1 MEVIAHAYD
10 TQQLRPTIKLL
21 VHEEPTDKLNDDEFE
36 INQADKTIQ
45 QHQYKQLTINML
57 SNHLV
62 DQLSAKATARLMK
75 TEWSLANTV
84 PTNIRIHIDGG
95 ANRSITND
103 RNLLVRYRNIKKYPM
118 SGVAAGAP
126 ALVCT
131 GLGFIPWKAANGET
145 VFVKCYYSEDAAE
158 TIVSPNDIVI
168 NHIQDF
174 ISWGQY
180 SNVDTQTG
188 KLEFHRRD
196 NTEPLT
202 FQLTS
207 NNGLW
212 YYTNAADDSD
222 YPVWITRCLNGNPTI
237 HRLSKA
243 AEYQLYHLRYG
254 CAGER
259 DLSGVHH
266 HADHQPKLYKHA
278 FFKCDT
284 CCRTAGEYQLPE
296 NEDPNIP
303 ADVIDWLYDGMAEP
317 EQSLYPGQNFGIDF
331 GFMKGSGYCKKD
343 EEGRTITSV
352 DGYRSYFLII
362 DGKTRYTWV
371 FLTKTKHPPIKLFEQ
386 FLKEHGHPT
395 AHHRT
400 IRCDKGGELWGSQAF
415 RQVLLNAGYILEPTA
430 PQAPY
435 QNGKAERPNRTFGRM
450 VNSLLHNAGLGP
462 EYWSFALLHAVYLKN
477 RRIHRGTNQV
487 PLTQY
492 TGRRPNARRLRIFGC
507 PVVVRNLGKKA
518 AKLDLHTSAGRFLG
532 YTATDKNIIFM
543 DSVTKRI
550 KTATHV
556 VFDEAGMTLPAAEL
570 PPYAKMLQQLG
581 YAKDDKEDSD
591 SHELGENNDIQEYQ
605 APTINEIISADV
617 PTVINNISEPTTVP
631 TDTTQMSIQI
641 KCLSDIAKLPTRATD
656 GSVGYDLYSARDV
669 TIPPQTR
676 TCIPLDI
683 TIVPPAGTYG
693 QIFSRSGLAAK
704 HSVDVCAGT
713 IDPDYTGNVQ
723 VVLENNGITDCAI
736 RSGDRI
742 AQIVFLQAQTPDV
755 INVTDVGAT
764 NRGAQGFGSTGTA
777 DLNAIQTCE
786 ESITS
791 ANPSIQPMIR
801 QNTACDD
808 SDPQANDKEAPTNAH
823 GQVEKPFE
831 IFFSSNPFDNT
842 MEIEIPIK
850 GDHPTLGLLT
860 KYCEYRQ
867 RVQIKDMAIST
878 PGSRLKCWRTVIRN
892 SYILKFHEFAI
903 TSQADLEHAISQV
916 RRRKLLKAKFVIAT
930 DKSYGV
936 HPLEGIMQIHF
947 DQLNVIAKHL
957 EDIER
962 ERQEER
968 IRQNTITPVI
978 RQTKDEATVPES
990 ELPPP
995 ELPPLIDDENLAQQ
1009 FSMKQ
1014 AMKHTDWPEFK
1025 KGQYKQLNQYWE
1037 QGMFSY
1043 PMPLPRNANALQMLW
1058 RFNIKACGTRKSRMV
1073 CNGSPRQKGTV
1084 TIGHTYANALD
1095 AASERLFW
1103 AIVAHEGLIAI
1114 GADVSNAFAEAPAPK
1129 APLFLYIDDS
1139 FRDWWVNHLQRE
1151 PIPKECNVVRV
1162 NNAIQGHPESPRLWE
1177 KHIDGILREL
1187 GLKPAVHEPCLYA
1200 GEINGH
1206 RVLFL
1211 RQVDDFAVAS
1221 SDMQTARELIDAIN
1235 AKMRIDVKHL
1245 GIIDRFNGVDVHQT
1259 RYYVKITCEKY
1270 LHKMIKAHDWLLKG
1284 TTPINP
1290 IPLPADNHYI
1300 RKLEEAVVPA
1310 TLTEKLQL
1318 KEAMGYNYR
1327 QVIGE
1332 VIFPMMKCRPE
1343 IAPHAIK
1350 LSQYM
1355 ENPATEHYQA
1365 IRELVAY
1372 LAATIEDGIYY
1383 WRKTPVMELPIGP
1396 MPQLHNDNYVMPDNT
1411 PAEEALYGYVD
1422 SDWGA
1427 DTRHRKSVSGIIL
1440 MYAGGVVG
1448 YRCKCQ
1454 DVIAHSSTEAEF
1466 AAACDAGKMIL
1477 FFRSI
1482 LEDLGFEQKDAT
1494 VLYEDNNGA
1503 LLMANAQQPTRRTR
1517 HMDIKKFALLDWVE
1531 QDLMILR
1538 TIKTAENA
1546 ADGMTKALTRQLFTR
1561 HADTIMGRRI
1571 PEYVR
1576 RSNPGL
1582 DKNG

>member
-1 MEVIAHAYD
+1 METLADAYESAD
-10 TQQLRPTIKLL
+10 LRPVIRNLTINLIT
-21 VHEEPTDKLNDDEFE
+21 PSTDKLSE
-36 INQADKTIQ
+36 
-45 QHQYKQLTINML
+45 
-57 SNHLV
+57 
-62 DQLSAKATARLMK
+62 KATARLLQ
-75 TEWSLANTV
+75 TAWSLANTV
-84 PTNIRIHIDGG
+84 PTNIRIHVDGG

-118 SGVAAGAP
+118 SGVAAGEP

-131 GLGFIPWKAANGET
+131 GIGYIPWQDDNGET
-145 VFVKCYYSEDAAE
+145 VLVKCYYSENAAE
-158 TIVSPNDIVI
+158 TIVSPNDIVTS
-168 NHIQDF
+168 HIHDF
-174 ISWGQY
+174 VSWSQY
-180 SNVDTQTG
+180 SNIDTGTG
-188 KLEFHRRD
+188 RLEFHRR
-196 NTEPLT
+196 NQTTPLT
-202 FQLTS
+202 FNLSS

-212 YYTNAADDSD
+212 YYNNNNDNTDFSSW
-222 YPVWITRCLNGNPTI
+222 VSHCLHGHPI
-237 HRLSKA
+237 VRRLSKA
-243 AEYQLYHLRYG
+243 AEYHLYHFRYG

-266 HADHQPKLYKHA
+266 HTDNQPKLHKHA

-284 CCRTAGEYQLPE
+284 CCRTSGEYQMPE
-296 NEDPNIP
+296 NEDDPNIP
-303 ADVIDWLYDGMAEP
+303 ADVIDWLYDVVE
-317 EQSLYPGQNFGIDF
+317 EKEDTSFPGQHFGIDF

-362 DGKTRYTWV
+362 DRKTRYTWI
-371 FLTKTKHPPIKLFEQ
+371 FLTKTKHPPVKIFEQ

-400 IRCDKGGELWGSQAF
+400 IRCDKGGELWGSQVF
-415 RQVLLNAGYILEPTA
+415 RQVLVNAGYIMEPTA

-435 QNGKAERPNRTFGRM
+435 QNGKAERPNRTFGKM
-450 VNSLLHNAGLGP
+450 VNSLLYNAGLGP

-492 TGRRPNARRLRIFGC
+492 TGKRPNAKRLRIFGC
-507 PVVVRNLGKKA
+507 PVIVRNLGKKA

-556 VFDEAGMTLPAAEL
+556 VFDEAGMTLPANDL
-570 PPYAKMLQQLG
+570 PPSAKILQQLG
-581 YAKDDKEDSD
+581 YAKEENDNE
-591 SHELGENNDIQEYQ
+591 ETTTENNIQDYRPNQDQQKLPTAPPTITSQEPHVCEQ
-605 APTINEIISADV
+605 QNEPVPAPTNLAQD
-617 PTVINNISEPTTVP
+617 
-631 TDTTQMSIQI
+631 SIQI
-641 KCLSDIAKLPTRATD
+641 KCISEYAKLPTRATD
-656 GSVGYDLYSARDV
+656 GSVGYDLYSARQV
-669 TIPPQTR
+669 TIPPGTR
-676 TCIPLDI
+676 HCIPLDI
-683 TIVPPAGTYG
+683 NIVPPAGTFG

-704 HSVDVCAGT
+704 HSMDVCAGT

-723 VVLENNGITDCAI
+723 VLLENNGAEPYNISI
-736 RSGDRI
+736 GDRV
-742 AQIVFLQAQTPDV
+742 AQIIFLKTQTPPV
-755 INVTDVGAT
+755 IHVPHVPISS
-764 NRGAQGFGSTGTA
+764 RGENGFGSTGTA
-777 DLNAIQTCE
+777 EITPTITTGAKVHIIPPDDTEASAAIRNFTAENTSDLHAQAV
-786 ESITS
+786 TS
-791 ANPSIQPMIR
+791 QE
-801 QNTACDD
+801 TL
-808 SDPQANDKEAPTNAH
+808 TF
-823 GQVEKPFE
+823 EKPFE
-831 IFFSSNPFDNT
+831 IFFSNDPFDNT
-842 MEIEIPIK
+842 VEIEIPIK
-850 GDHPTLGLLT
+850 GDHPTLGILAKL
-860 KYCEYRQ
+860 CEHRQ
-867 RVQIKDMAIST
+867 RLQVKDMALST

-892 SYILKFHEFAI
+892 AYILRFQEFAI
-903 TSQADLEHAISQV
+903 TSQEDLEHAISQV
-916 RRRKLLKAKFVIAT
+916 RRRKMLKAKFVIAT

-947 DQLNVIAKHL
+947 DQMNVIAKHL

-962 ERQEER
+962 DRQTER
-968 IRQNTITPVI
+968 INSNLVEPVI
-978 RQTKDEATVPES
+978 RQNQGESTLPET

-995 ELPPLIDDENLAQQ
+995 EPPPLIPDADLAQQ

-1014 AMKHTDWPEFK
+1014 AMNHVDWPEFK
-1025 KGQYKQLNQYWE
+1025 KGQYKQLNQYWD
-1037 QGMFSY
+1037 QGMFSH
-1043 PMPLPRNANALQMLW
+1043 PMPLPRNANALHMLW
-1058 RFNIKACGTRKSRMV
+1058 RFNIKGCGTRKSRMV

-1103 AIVAHEGLIAI
+1103 AIVANEGLIAI

-1139 FRDWWVNHLQRE
+1139 FRDWWVNHLQKE

-1177 KHIDGILREL
+1177 KHIDRILRDL
-1187 GLKPAVHEPCLYA
+1187 GLSPAVHEPCIYS
-1200 GEINGH
+1200 GIFNDN

-1221 SDMQTARELIDAIN
+1221 TDLQSARHLIDAIN
-1235 AKMRIDVKHL
+1235 AKMRIEVKHL
-1245 GIIDRFNGVDVHQT
+1245 GIIDRFNGMDIHQT

-1270 LHKMIKAHDWLLKG
+1270 LYKMIKAHDWLLK
-1284 TTPINP
+1284 TPEPINP
-1290 IPLPADNHYI
+1290 IPLPADNTYI

-1310 TLTEKLQL
+1310 TLTEKIQL
-1318 KEAMGYNYR
+1318 KETMGFNYR

-1365 IRELVAY
+1365 IRDLVAY
-1372 LAATIEDGIYY
+1372 LAATINDGIYY
-1383 WRKTPVMELPIGP
+1383 WRKKPVMELPIGP
-1396 MPQLHNDNYVMPDNT
+1396 MPTLHNDNYIMPDNT
-1411 PAEEALYGYVD
+1411 PQEDALYGYVD

-1427 DTRHRKSVSGIIL
+1427 DSNHRKSISGIIL

-1448 YRCKCQ
+1448 YRCKYQ

-1466 AAACDAGKMIL
+1466 TAACDAGKMIL

-1482 LEDLGFEQKDAT
+1482 LEDLGFEQNNAT

-1531 QDLMILR
+1531 RDLMLLK

-1546 ADGMTKALTRQLFTR
+1546 ADGMTKALSRQLFNR

-1571 PEYVR
+1571 PEYVL
-1576 RSNPGL
+1576 RSNPSL